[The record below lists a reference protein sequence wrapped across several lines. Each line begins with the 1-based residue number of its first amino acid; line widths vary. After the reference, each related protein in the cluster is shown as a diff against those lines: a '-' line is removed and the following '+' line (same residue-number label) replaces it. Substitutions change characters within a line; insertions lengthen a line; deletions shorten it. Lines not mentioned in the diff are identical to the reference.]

1 MEAKLKLGKLYRGKL
16 MKLNK
21 NIIFSKPQI
30 VSYLPKDYFME
41 DMRISIQDTIDPE
54 WRVMRAIIHSS
65 VMFESLAHSLGVAST
80 EMDNNK

>member
-1 MEAKLKLGKLYRGKL
+1 

-65 VMFESLAHSLGVAST
+65 VMFESLADRVGVAST
-80 EMDNNK
+80 EMLDWTITNETE

>member
-16 MKLNK
+16 IKLNE
-21 NIIFSKPQI
+21 NIIFSKPQ
-30 VSYLPKDYFME
+30 VSYLPKDHFME
-41 DMRISIQDTIDPE
+41 DIRISIQDTIDPE
-54 WRVMRAIIHSS
+54 WHVMRAIIHSS